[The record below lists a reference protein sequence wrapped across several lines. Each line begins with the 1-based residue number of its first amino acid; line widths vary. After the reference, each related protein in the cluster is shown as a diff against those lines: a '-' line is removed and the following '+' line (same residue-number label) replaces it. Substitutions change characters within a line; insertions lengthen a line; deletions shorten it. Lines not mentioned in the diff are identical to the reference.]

1 MTGRGGIIVAVV
13 ITAFAALLV
22 AAGRLGETRWT
33 SRPDSPSGPAA
44 PARVVGG
51 DVDGRL
57 VEHMLGR
64 TRVPLR
70 PQRIVSLTIATTDA
84 LLALGVQPVGAEAQ
98 WRDDTSITPHRRA
111 LAGVPSL
118 GFGSS
123 LNLEDVARLEPD
135 LILCGRTGHARLY
148 DKLSRIAP
156 TVFLPVDLDGR
167 NGGLREVG
175 EILGRVEAAEHR
187 LEAHRQTIAAARDRL
202 VRVAGQTV
210 AVLRIRFRD
219 VMIFNR
225 HAKFGP
231 LLFSDEGLRLR
242 PDARV
247 PERTRGTWADS
258 LDIESLSEV
267 RADRLFLLV
276 DPDAAGSARS
286 LFRTDCWRSLP
297 AVRSG
302 RLHVVDFG
310 TWMNG
315 QGVLA
320 AEAMIDEVVA
330 FCVGRPGTGGP

>member
-1 MTGRGGIIVAVV
+1 MVVAVV
-13 ITAFAALLV
+13 LTAFAVLLV
-22 AAGRLGETRWT
+22 VAGRLGETRWT
-33 SRPDSPSGPAA
+33 SRPDAPSGPAT
-44 PARVVGG
+44 PARVVGE
-51 DVDGRL
+51 DADGRL
-57 VEHMLGR
+57 VEHMLGQ

-70 PQRIVSLTIATTDA
+70 PQRIVSLTIATLDA
-84 LLALGVQPVGAEAQ
+84 LLALGVRPVGAEAQ
-98 WRDDTSITPHRRA
+98 WRDDVSITPHRQA

-135 LILCGRTGHARLY
+135 LILCGRTGHVRLY

-175 EILGRVEAAEHR
+175 GILGRVEDAERR
-187 LEAHRQTIAAARDRL
+187 LQSHQEAIAAARRRL
-202 VRVAGQTV
+202 HPAADQTV

-231 LLFSDEGLRLR
+231 LLFSDDGLQLR

-247 PERTRGTWADS
+247 PERTRGAWADS
-258 LDIESLSEV
+258 IDIESLSEV

-276 DPDAAGSARS
+276 DPDAAGSAQS

-297 AVRSG
+297 AVRGG
-302 RLHVVDFG
+302 RLHRVDFG
-310 TWMNG
+310 IWMNG

-320 AEAMIDEVVA
+320 AEAMAGEVVA
-330 FCVGRPGTGGP
+330 CYASQADGP

>member
-1 MTGRGGIIVAVV
+1 MAVA
-13 ITAFAALLV
+13 IAAFAVLLV
-22 AAGRLGETRWT
+22 VAGRLGETRWT
-33 SRPDSPSGPAA
+33 SRPDYPPGAA
-44 PARVVGG
+44 SPARVVGE
-51 DVDGRL
+51 DADGRL
-57 VEHMLGR
+57 IEHMLGR

-84 LLALGVQPVGAEAQ
+84 LLALGVRPVGAEAQ
-98 WRDDTSITPHRRA
+98 WRGDVAITPHRQA
-111 LAGVPSL
+111 LAGVPTL
-118 GFGSS
+118 GFGAS

-175 EILGRVEAAEHR
+175 GILGRVEDAERR
-187 LEAHRQTIAAARDRL
+187 LESHREALATARSRL
-202 VRVAGQTV
+202 RPVADQTV
-210 AVLRIRFRD
+210 VVLRIRFRD

-231 LLFSDEGLRLR
+231 LLFSDDGLGLR

-247 PERTRGTWADS
+247 PERTRGAWADS
-258 LDIESLSEV
+258 IDIESLTEV
-267 RADRLFLLV
+267 RADRLFLLI

-320 AEAMIDEVVA
+320 AEAMADEVVA
-330 FCVGRPGTGGP
+330 CSVSPAGQP

>member
-1 MTGRGGIIVAVV
+1 MTVALA
-13 ITAFAALLV
+13 AFASLLV
-22 AAGRLGETRWT
+22 VAGRLGEIHWT
-33 SRPDSPSGPAA
+33 SRPDFPPGPAA
-44 PARVVGG
+44 PPRVV
-51 DVDGRL
+51 DQDADGRL

-70 PQRIVSLTIATTDA
+70 PLRIVSLTIATTDA
-84 LLALGVQPVGAEAQ
+84 LLALGIQPLGAEAQ
-98 WRDDTSITPHRRA
+98 WRADDFITPHRQA
-111 LAGVPSL
+111 LIGVPSL

-135 LILCGRTGHARLY
+135 LILCGRTAHARLY

-167 NGGLREVG
+167 NGGLLDVG
-175 EILGRVEAAEHR
+175 VILGRVEDAERR
-187 LEAHRQTIAAARDRL
+187 LKWHQETLAAARSRL
-202 VRVAGQTV
+202 RPVADQTV

-225 HAKFGP
+225 LTKFGP

-242 PDARV
+242 PDARM
-247 PERTRGTWADS
+247 PERTRGAWADS
-258 LDIESLSEV
+258 IDIESLSEV
-267 RADRLFLLV
+267 RTERLFLLI

-297 AVRSG
+297 AVRGG

-310 TWMNG
+310 TWING

-320 AEAMIDEVVA
+320 AEAMVA
-330 FCVGRPGTGGP
+330 ELVACCTSPVGGP

>member
-1 MTGRGGIIVAVV
+1 MFGKGVILAVV
-13 ITAFAALLV
+13 ALAAFTALLV
-22 AAGRLGETRWT
+22 VAGRLGETRWT
-33 SRPDSPSGPAA
+33 SRPDAPPTPAA
-44 PARVVGG
+44 PARVVGE
-51 DVDGRL
+51 DADGRL
-57 VEHMLGR
+57 VEHMFGR

-70 PQRIVSLTIATTDA
+70 PSRIVSLTIATTDA
-84 LLALGVQPVGAEAQ
+84 LLALGVRPVGAEAQ
-98 WRDDTSITPHRRA
+98 WRDDVPITPHRQE

-123 LNLEDVARLEPD
+123 LNLEDVARLQPD
-135 LILCGRTGHARLY
+135 LILCGRSGHARWY
-148 DKLSRIAP
+148 DQLSRIAP

-175 EILGRVEAAEHR
+175 LILGRVADAERR
-187 LEAHRQTIAAARDRL
+187 LESHRHTIASARSRL
-202 VRVAGQTV
+202 RPVADQTV

-231 LLFSDEGLRLR
+231 LLFCDDGLGLRA
-242 PDARV
+242 DARV
-247 PERTRGTWADS
+247 PERTRGPWADS
-258 LDIESLSEV
+258 IDSEALSEV

-286 LFRTDCWRSLP
+286 LFRTASWRALP
-297 AVRSG
+297 AVRGG

-320 AEAMIDEVVA
+320 AEAMADEVVA
-330 FCVGRPGTGGP
+330 ACVDPAGKP